1 MSSSL
6 LSQFNVRRNSLIVT
20 PMAGFSATTG
30 NGVMLNNLSSRKI
43 VRVEI
48 RSLLGTVPVYTK

>member
-1 MSSSL
+1 M

-20 PMAGFSATTG
+20 PVAGFSATTG